1 MSGELR
7 GPHNEERYGCTGD
20 PITGHEARMGYRGDL
35 RESDRFEDL
44 GINGRTILRR
54 IFKK

>member
-1 MSGELR
+1 VSGELR